1 MIKIIEGYQ
10 TSDGKKFHDQLE
22 AQRHEKRLQVEN
34 LLDAYIDKNHLAINT
49 MAVDMFCHGADW
61 EEFKSLIEHMS
72 AAIQS
77 SQME

>member
-10 TSDGKKFHDQLE
+10 TSDGKKFHDQLQ
-22 AQRHEKRLQVEN
+22 AQRHERRLQVEN
-34 LLDAYIDKNHLAINT
+34 LLDKYIDNNDLVIKPV
-49 MAVDMFCHGADW
+49 AVDMFCHGADW
-61 EEFKSLIEHMS
+61 QEFKSVIEHMY